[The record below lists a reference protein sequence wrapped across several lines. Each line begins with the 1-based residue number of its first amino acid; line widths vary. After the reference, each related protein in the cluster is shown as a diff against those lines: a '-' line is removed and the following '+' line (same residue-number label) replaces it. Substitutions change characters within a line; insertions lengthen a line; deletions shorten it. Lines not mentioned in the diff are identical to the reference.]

1 MKGMCDMGSTK
12 DFYNLIFNDE
22 FDMITWC
29 ELYGVSKDVFDIVD
43 SDDEGKFHVAFSS
56 DCVPK
61 YHKENILKYMFM
73 KEASPVDGEK
83 RNGRAKSR
91 TTKESKNR
99 PKKSGSQIAY
109 QQFLLR

>member
-1 MKGMCDMGSTK
+1 MEHTK
-12 DFYNLIFNDE
+12 DFYNLVFDDE
-22 FDMITWC
+22 FDMNAWC
-29 ELYGVSKDVFDIVD
+29 ESYNVSKDVFDIID
-43 SDDEGKFHVAFSS
+43 SDDEGRFHVAFSS

-73 KEASPVDGEK
+73 KEESTDDGEK

-91 TTKESKNR
+91 TAKESKDR